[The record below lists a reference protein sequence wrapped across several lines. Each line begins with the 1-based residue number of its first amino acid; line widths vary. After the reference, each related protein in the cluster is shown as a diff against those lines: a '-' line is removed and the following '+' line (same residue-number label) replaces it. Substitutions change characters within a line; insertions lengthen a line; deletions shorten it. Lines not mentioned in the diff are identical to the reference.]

1 MAEIGVAALTFV
13 VIGGIYIASYGP
25 RRTPLGV
32 PTALLIA
39 SGLLVAVNV
48 VMVARIRDLAWD
60 KFFLV
65 LRRTLVV
72 YLIAAGLIE
81 FAIVHN
87 HTRAGALVV
96 ITLMLIVFAV
106 DVPMIISFTVAR
118 HQGASEGAE

>member
-81 FAIVHN
+81 FAIVRD

-106 DVPMIISFTVAR
+106 DVPMIISFAVAR
-118 HQGASEGAE
+118 HQGAPEGTE